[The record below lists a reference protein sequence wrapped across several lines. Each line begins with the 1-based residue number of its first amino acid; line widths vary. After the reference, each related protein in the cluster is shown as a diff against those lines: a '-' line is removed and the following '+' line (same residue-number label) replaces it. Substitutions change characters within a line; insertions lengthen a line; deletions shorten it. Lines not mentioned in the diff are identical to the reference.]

1 MNANKK
7 IITQGTKKIIPI
19 KKPSKIVSNEKAL
32 KSARIGIK
40 KELSTKNLNKDE
52 ESHIKFNKDRL
63 KYLLPPKTSRLP
75 KRRISYDPSKIKKV
89 NTFEKKKKL
98 TLDEKISQIENK
110 IDKNTE
116 SINKNTES
124 INKNT
129 ASINKNFA
137 EIKEILS
144 YGIELLL
151 SFLDKDK
158 DFENKKSIF
167 LERIQA
173 SRERNKQENKE
184 SEISFHIENNNGNNN
199 ALNEIANV
207 SSDNS
212 KHSNNKDKKS
222 QKESKKSSSS
232 SNSKKERVEMISSGS
247 IYSKNETIKMKKYEK
262 K

>member
-32 KSARIGIK
+32 KSARIRIK

-116 SINKNTES
+116 SINKNT
-124 INKNT
+124 

-151 SFLDKDK
+151 SFLEKDK

-184 SEISFHIENNNGNNN
+184 SESSFHIENNNGNNN
-199 ALNEIANV
+199 TLNEIANV

>member
-32 KSARIGIK
+32 KSARIRIK

-110 IDKNTE
+110 ID
-116 SINKNTES
+116 KNTES

>member
-19 KKPSKIVSNEKAL
+19 KKSSKIVSNEKAL
-32 KSARIGIK
+32 KSARIRIK

-110 IDKNTE
+110 ID
-116 SINKNTES
+116 KNTES

-212 KHSNNKDKKS
+212 KHSKK
-222 QKESKKSSSS
+222 
-232 SNSKKERVEMISSGS
+232 R
-247 IYSKNETIKMKKYEK
+247 
-262 K
+262 

>member
-32 KSARIGIK
+32 KSARIRIK

-116 SINKNTES
+116 SINKNT
-124 INKNT
+124 
-129 ASINKNFA
+129 ASINKNFD

-222 QKESKKSSSS
+222 QKESKKS
-232 SNSKKERVEMISSGS
+232 
-247 IYSKNETIKMKKYEK
+247 
-262 K
+262 

>member
-116 SINKNTES
+116 SINKNT
-124 INKNT
+124 

-212 KHSNNKDKKS
+212 KHSKK
-222 QKESKKSSSS
+222 
-232 SNSKKERVEMISSGS
+232 R
-247 IYSKNETIKMKKYEK
+247 
-262 K
+262 

>member
-32 KSARIGIK
+32 KSARIRIK

-110 IDKNTE
+110 ID
-116 SINKNTES
+116 KNTES

-222 QKESKKSSSS
+222 QKESKKS
-232 SNSKKERVEMISSGS
+232 
-247 IYSKNETIKMKKYEK
+247 
-262 K
+262 

>member
-32 KSARIGIK
+32 KSARIRIK

-89 NTFEKKKKL
+89 NTFEMKKKL

-110 IDKNTE
+110 ID
-116 SINKNTES
+116 KNTES

-222 QKESKKSSSS
+222 QKESKKS
-232 SNSKKERVEMISSGS
+232 
-247 IYSKNETIKMKKYEK
+247 
-262 K
+262 

>member
-32 KSARIGIK
+32 KSARIRIK

-116 SINKNTES
+116 SM
-124 INKNT
+124 NKNT

-222 QKESKKSSSS
+222 QKESKKS
-232 SNSKKERVEMISSGS
+232 
-247 IYSKNETIKMKKYEK
+247 
-262 K
+262 

>member
-32 KSARIGIK
+32 KSARIRIK

-110 IDKNTE
+110 ID
-116 SINKNTES
+116 KNTES

-212 KHSNNKDKKS
+212 KHSKK
-222 QKESKKSSSS
+222 
-232 SNSKKERVEMISSGS
+232 R
-247 IYSKNETIKMKKYEK
+247 
-262 K
+262 

>member
-32 KSARIGIK
+32 KSARIRIK

-110 IDKNTE
+110 IDK
-116 SINKNTES
+116 K
-124 INKNT
+124 
-129 ASINKNFA
+129 
-137 EIKEILS
+137 
-144 YGIELLL
+144 LLL

-199 ALNEIANV
+199 TLNEIANV

-222 QKESKKSSSS
+222 QKESKKS
-232 SNSKKERVEMISSGS
+232 
-247 IYSKNETIKMKKYEK
+247 
-262 K
+262 

>member
-116 SINKNTES
+116 SINKNT
-124 INKNT
+124 

-222 QKESKKSSSS
+222 
-232 SNSKKERVEMISSGS
+232 
-247 IYSKNETIKMKKYEK
+247 
-262 K
+262 

>member
-19 KKPSKIVSNEKAL
+19 KKPSKIVSNEKEL

-110 IDKNTE
+110 ID
-116 SINKNTES
+116 KNTES

-222 QKESKKSSSS
+222 
-232 SNSKKERVEMISSGS
+232 
-247 IYSKNETIKMKKYEK
+247 
-262 K
+262 